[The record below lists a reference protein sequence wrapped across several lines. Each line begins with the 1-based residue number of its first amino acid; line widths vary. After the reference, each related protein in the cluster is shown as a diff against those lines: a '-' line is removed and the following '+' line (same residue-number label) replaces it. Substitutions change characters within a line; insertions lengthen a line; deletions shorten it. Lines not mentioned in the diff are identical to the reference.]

1 MPVATCRRCK
11 KVTHL
16 FGDMAGK
23 FGQGTVASLAAAY
36 FMENSSERR
45 QSSDPYCL
53 DPPDSQSVFFVFSVH
68 ISIYAQL
75 DPASMFISASPPL
88 L

>member
-75 DPASMFISASPPL
+75 DPASMFNSASPPL